1 MMIMRITTMPIM
13 ITPTS
18 LLLSG
23 LLALGCAAPVL
34 AESSATEAQAE
45 PESPDAEVPDS
56 QTGENL
62 SMPASEQP
70 EDTLPEPVLDDVGP
84 PPDSL
89 PALPLFNPFNA
100 PFQQQNFVPDI
111 SLILD
116 ASVGGRSLDNGTFGT
131 LPVPLSLHSQPDLHH
146 AMNTRNGFNFNYA
159 ELTLAAP
166 VDPYIDLFSTFHLSP
181 TEFEIEE
188 AYFNTRALPWNL
200 QLKGGKFLSHFG
212 RINPQHAH
220 FWSFN
225 DQPLINQAFFGNHG
239 LNELGLRLNWLVPLD
254 VYLDLGLELLQGEN
268 RASFGTQGFT
278 SGDYSLA
285 DVNGPTLWVATAKT
299 SLDLLD
305 NLVLLGGLSYAQG
318 GLRLAASEADAH
330 GDLHVHQAPA
340 AEAFDNLAGSSRIL
354 GLDLSLRWFLD
365 SYRELSWQSEWLW
378 RQLDGSHYHHG
389 ARNPFSLSQSGLYS
403 QLIWR
408 FDQQWRTGL
417 RADLISQDQ
426 QVSMAEAPL
435 RSRGSAM
442 LEYNPT
448 EFTRFRLQY
457 NLDHSRMLGP
467 ERPLLHELFLQFN
480 LAIGAHGAHEF

>member
-1 MMIMRITTMPIM
+1 MTT
-13 ITPTS
+13 TTK

-23 LLALGCAAPVL
+23 LLTLGCTLPALAQPEVTSEAAPEIAADPAPEATP
-34 AESSATEAQAE
+34 AETFADDALMEA
-45 PESPDAEVPDS
+45 
-56 QTGENL
+56 
-62 SMPASEQP
+62 
-70 EDTLPEPVLDDVGP
+70 LP
-84 PPDSL
+84 S
-89 PALPLFNPFNA
+89 LPLFNPFNS

-116 ASVGGRSLDNGTFGT
+116 ASAGGRSLDNAAYGT
-131 LPVPLSLHSQPDLHH
+131 LPVPLSLHGQPDLHH

-159 ELTLAAP
+159 ELTMSAP
-166 VDPYIDLFSTFHLSP
+166 VDPYIDLFTTFHLSP
-181 TEFEIEE
+181 YEFEIEE

-200 QLKGGKFLSHFG
+200 QLKSGKFLSHFG

-239 LNELGLRLNWLVPLD
+239 LNELSLRLNWLAPLD
-254 VYLDLGLELLQGEN
+254 FYLDLGLELLQGEN

-285 DVNGPTLWVATAKT
+285 EVNGPTLWVATAKT
-299 SLDLLD
+299 SLDLDD
-305 NLVLLGGLSYAQG
+305 NLVLLGGVSYAQG
-318 GLRLAASEADAH
+318 GLRFVADAEAG
-330 GDLHVHQAPA
+330 GDLHVHQVTA
-340 AEAFDNLAGSSRIL
+340 AEAFENLAGSSRIL
-354 GLDLSLRWFLD
+354 GLDLSLRWFID

-389 ARNPFSLSQSGLYS
+389 ARDPFSLNQSGLYS

-417 RADLISQDQ
+417 RADLITQD
-426 QVSMAEAPL
+426 SLNTLPGAPL
-435 RSRGSAM
+435 PGRGSAM

-457 NLDHSRMLGP
+457 NLDYSRQLGP
-467 ERPLLHELFLQFN
+467 DRPLLHEVFLQFN
-480 LAIGAHGAHEF
+480 LAMGAHGAHEF